1 MKRWFFYTIVVFLSI
16 VIVGAA
22 AYNSRTIRETAR
34 SDSDSGS
41 DSDSSSPPER
51 VPGLSF
57 QQAQELNIILQDTSL
72 TDFNKKLSLIRQ
84 INIPDGT
91 PYSKVLSDSSL
102 EAKDKIS
109 QLVEL
114 ANKNLLSG
122 QLAARIISLNEKI
135 DNNTKSKMIQNF
147 GSPPPVYPKVFNG
160 SNSTD
165 NEMVLI
171 QAKKF

>member
-1 MKRWFFYTIVVFLSI
+1 MLKYMKRWFFYTIVVFLSI

-34 SDSDSGS
+34 SDSDS
-41 DSDSSSPPER
+41 DSPPER

-57 QQAQELNIILQDTSL
+57 QQAQELTIILQDTSL

-102 EAKDKIS
+102 EAKDKIL

-114 ANKNLLSG
+114 VNKNILSG

-160 SNSTD
+160 TNSVD
-165 NEMVLI
+165 SEMTLI
-171 QAKKF
+171 QTKKF